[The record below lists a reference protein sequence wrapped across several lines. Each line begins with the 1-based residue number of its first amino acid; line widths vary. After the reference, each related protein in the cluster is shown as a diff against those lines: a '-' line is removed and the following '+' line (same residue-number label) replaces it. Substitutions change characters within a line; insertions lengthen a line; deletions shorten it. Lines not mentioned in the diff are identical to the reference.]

1 MGAGLGRAGAVGKR
15 VVNEFFTFL
24 AMGGHG
30 LYVWLAYG
38 IAWTALIA
46 IGARPILS
54 RRRFLA
60 MHRADDERR
69 RAAE

>member
-1 MGAGLGRAGAVGKR
+1 MS
-15 VVNEFFTFL
+15 EFATFL

-38 IAWTALIA
+38 IAWSALIA

-54 RRRFLA
+54 RGRFLA
-60 MHRADDERR
+60 MHRADRERGCR
-69 RAAE
+69 LRGTQA

>member
-1 MGAGLGRAGAVGKR
+1 M
-15 VVNEFFTFL
+15 NEFATFL
-24 AMGGHG
+24 AMDGHG

-38 IAWTALIA
+38 IAWAALIA

-60 MHRADDERR
+60 MHRADRERR
-69 RAAE
+69 RSARA

>member
-1 MGAGLGRAGAVGKR
+1 MGSGLAGAGAVEKR
-15 VVNEFFTFL
+15 IVNEFFTFL
-24 AMGGHG
+24 AMGDHG
-30 LYVWLAYG
+30 LYVWLAYA

-60 MHRADDERR
+60 LHLADDERR
-69 RAAE
+69 RAGE

>member
-1 MGAGLGRAGAVGKR
+1 M
-15 VVNEFFTFL
+15 NEFATFL

-38 IAWTALIA
+38 IAWSALIA

-60 MHRADDERR
+60 MHRPDRERR
-69 RAAE
+69 RSQS

>member
-1 MGAGLGRAGAVGKR
+1 MGAGLGCAGAVEKR
-15 VVNEFFTFL
+15 VVNEFF

-38 IAWTALIA
+38 IAWTVLIA

-60 MHRADDERR
+60 MHLANDERR
-69 RAAE
+69 GAAE

>member
-1 MGAGLGRAGAVGKR
+1 MS
-15 VVNEFFTFL
+15 EFATFL

-38 IAWTALIA
+38 IAWTVLIA
-46 IGARPILS
+46 IGARPILA

-60 MHRADDERR
+60 MHRADRERR
-69 RAAE
+69 RSQA